1 MPFVPTASGVVPP
14 AGWFPDIGRPE
25 ILPRQTT
32 AAIPAIIFNTTGF
45 FFFFKEFI
53 SPLLVILASLVFH
66 TGRARESFGD
76 RSIDESPA
84 STEFMDRFIPTRNR
98 TSSSTPRIEQR
109 TTEPFYALNSTVSQ
123 ILL

>member
-45 FFFFKEFI
+45 FFFFK
-53 SPLLVILASLVFH
+53 SSSHHYWLYSLRWF
-66 TGRARESFGD
+66 
-76 RSIDESPA
+76 
-84 STEFMDRFIPTRNR
+84 FIPDEPGNHLA
-98 TSSSTPRIEQR
+98 IE
-109 TTEPFYALNSTVSQ
+109 A
-123 ILL
+123 